1 MALPNLRS
9 TIENGLETSEET
21 DLEQED
27 RVLMLPQQRRQILRP
42 LLFALCGLLLNG
54 VLMTVMGTVG
64 LPFYL
69 ETTGTILTAF
79 LGGYVPAIAVALL
92 TNLLTAFVD
101 PYAIYYGALHIL
113 IALVAGYVFKKEWF
127 GRANVLF
134 WLVTVG
140 ISGGLGGLLTWFF
153 QGLTTNPFTQDM
165 VLNLRGFGWSPFWS
179 WYLSNLVV
187 SCIDKAVTILI
198 VDLMLSLIP
207 KKVWSRFQLVS
218 WRQEPMEESGEEA
231 SAWKTLGSWSLNTK
245 LFSML
250 VAFSITIA
258 TICITICL
266 ILFREYS
273 IQQHAY
279 LAEGVAKM
287 VADTVDADSVEL
299 YLSSPEVP
307 ESYRKTAR
315 ILSDI
320 RDSVPDVVY
329 VYVYKIMTDGCHVVF
344 DVDEDEYMPEVAAS
358 VRGDVIPFDASF
370 MVYIPDLLSGNRID
384 PIITN
389 DTYGH
394 LLTVYEPVYDKDG
407 YCVCYACAD
416 VAMENLNSST
426 LSFLLRAIL
435 LFVGLLMFIL
445 AISTW
450 FARFHLIMPIKAIT
464 RATADFDYD
473 NVDSR
478 ERNVMEL
485 KRLDIRT
492 DDEIERLY
500 RALLR
505 TTEEST
511 EYYQE
516 NKERNEKIEAMQNS
530 LILVLADMVENRDDS
545 TGDHVRKTAAYVNLI
560 VREMRE
566 LGYYKDKITD
576 KFIQDCVSSAPLHD
590 IGKIAVSDNILN
602 KPARLTQEEYEIMKT
617 HTTSGCAILD
627 EVIATMPDAGYLN
640 EARNIALYHHEK
652 WDGSGYPEGLAGEAI
667 PLSARI
673 MAVAD
678 VFDALV
684 SERCYKKAY
693 SFVEA
698 MDIIKEET
706 GTHFDPLV
714 TDAFLKVSSE
724 VFEISETNAA
734 WRA

>member
-1 MALPNLRS
+1 M
-9 TIENGLETSEET
+9 
-21 DLEQED
+21 
-27 RVLMLPQQRRQILRP
+27 
-42 LLFALCGLLLNG
+42 
-54 VLMTVMGTVG
+54 
-64 LPFYL
+64 
-69 ETTGTILTAF
+69 
-79 LGGYVPAIAVALL
+79 
-92 TNLLTAFVD
+92 
-101 PYAIYYGALHIL
+101 
-113 IALVAGYVFKKEWF
+113 
-127 GRANVLF
+127 
-134 WLVTVG
+134 
-140 ISGGLGGLLTWFF
+140 
-153 QGLTTNPFTQDM
+153 
-165 VLNLRGFGWSPFWS
+165 
-179 WYLSNLVV
+179 

-198 VDLMLSLIP
+198 VELVLSLIP
-207 KKVWSRFQLVS
+207 KKAWSRFQLVS

-250 VAFSITIA
+250 VIFSLTIA

-287 VADTVDADSVEL
+287 VAEIVDADSVEL
-299 YLSSPEVP
+299 YLSAPEVP
-307 ESYRKTAR
+307 ESYQKTAR

-344 DVDEDEYMPEVAAS
+344 DVDEDEYMPEVSAG

-416 VAMENLNSST
+416 VAMKNLDSST
-426 LSFLLRAIL
+426 LDFLLRAIL

-445 AISTW
+445 ALSTW

-500 RALLR
+500 HALLR

-511 EYYQE
+511 RYYQE

-617 HTTSGCAILD
+617 HTTSGCAIID

-693 SFVEA
+693 TFVEA

-734 WRA
+734 RRA